1 MKTITHCIGSNH
13 ITNGCSFI
21 SFETAQ
27 LTFDVGLLCELRSGI
42 VAAKVLRAHGVS
54 ADIRLPY
61 AEPDTDMDDF
71 EGESYNF
78 AFECAIVSGSN
89 WLVFRY
95 TVCNNP
101 SDWFELVVDIDQFEM
116 LEQEMRLGLDAAE
129 AMPTQGGIQHGPSP
143 AQLSERK
150 QASV

>member
-1 MKTITHCIGSNH
+1 MH
-13 ITNGCSFI
+13 
-21 SFETAQ
+21 
-27 LTFDVGLLCELRSGI
+27 ELRSGI

-54 ADIRLPY
+54 ADIRHPC

-78 AFECAIVSGSN
+78 AFEYAIVNDSN

-101 SDWFELVVDIDQFEM
+101 SDWYELVVDIDQFEM
-116 LEQEMRLGLDAAE
+116 LEQEMRLGLDAAK
-129 AMPTQGGIQHGPSP
+129 AKQTQRAIRHSTSC